1 MTHLISFD
9 GMYGTVKRKHNL
21 ISYCKGGNTTTLSK
35 ALWLGGSEEEPV
47 KILLKLKFR
56 PSYNL

>member
-1 MTHLISFD
+1 
-9 GMYGTVKRKHNL
+9 MYGTVKHKHNL